1 MVILDQSIEF
11 IDEDQGWGVG
21 PRFIEEIMEGFA
33 LIVIVSA
40 IFIDVMRDGALIEEI
55 TSEGGFAIAR
65 RPGEEDAMRG
75 M

>member
-1 MVILDQSIEF
+1 
-11 IDEDQGWGVG
+11 
-21 PRFIEEIMEGFA
+21 MEGFA